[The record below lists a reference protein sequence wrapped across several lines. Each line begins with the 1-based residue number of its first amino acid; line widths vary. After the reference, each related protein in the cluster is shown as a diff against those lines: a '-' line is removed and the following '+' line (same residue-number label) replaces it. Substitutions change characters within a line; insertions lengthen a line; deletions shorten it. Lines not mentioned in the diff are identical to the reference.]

1 MMEVTC
7 MKKVL
12 IIAGILILLIGAVY
26 GYVYYKASK
35 VPANNAQAMLK
46 AALPHDKK
54 IVVFFGDSLTHATVS
69 FDYVGYLANDP
80 DLQNYVFVNEGI
92 NSRLVYN
99 LLQVVDSVIALKPQ
113 CVFVWIGTNDLK
125 GSLNDKE
132 YKRYNDLWNLPQ
144 KPTKEWFEQNYRQL
158 VSILKTK
165 TNAKIVLISLP
176 PLGENIDSLP
186 FKLSMEYSA
195 VIRDIAKK
203 EKLGYIG
210 LNEILTRDL
219 VREGKRDIAPYTTGL
234 WFMYSAILQH
244 YLFGRDW
251 DAISDS
257 RGLTYMT
264 DNIHINGKAGRILA
278 AAIKEILVSYNK

>member
-1 MMEVTC
+1 MI
-7 MKKVL
+7 KKIIITLAVVIVICGVL
-12 IIAGILILLIGAVY
+12 I
-26 GYVYYKASK
+26 GYVFYKGNKIPS
-35 VPANNAQAMLK
+35 NNAEAILK
-46 AALPHDKK
+46 TTIDPNKK
-54 IVVFFGDSLTHATVS
+54 IVVCFGDSLTHATVS
-69 FDYVGYLANDP
+69 FDYVGFLAKDP
-80 DLQNYVFVNEGI
+80 DLQNFVFVNEGI

-99 LLQVVDSVIALKPQ
+99 LLQVVDDVIALKPHYI
-113 CVFVWIGTNDLK
+113 FVWIGTNDLK

-132 YKRYNDLWNLPQ
+132 YQRYNDLWNLPQ
-144 KPTKEWFEQNYRQL
+144 KPTKEWFEQNYHKL

-165 TNAKIVLISLP
+165 TQAKIVLISLP

-195 VIRDIAKK
+195 IIKDIAKK

-219 VREGKRDIAPYTTGL
+219 IREGKRDVAPYTTGL

-251 DAISDS
+251 DEISDS
-257 RGLTYMT
+257 RGLTYT
-264 DNIHINGKAGRILA
+264 PDNIHINGKGGRILA
-278 AAIKEILVSYNK
+278 AAIKEILISNNK

>member
-1 MMEVTC
+1 MV
-7 MKKVL
+7 KKIL
-12 IIAGILILLIGAVY
+12 IILLCLIVVLGAVY

-35 VPANNAQAMLK
+35 VPENNAQAMLK

-54 IVVFFGDSLTHATVS
+54 IVVCFGDSLTHATVS
-69 FDYVGYLANDP
+69 FDYVSFLAKDP
-80 DLQNYVFVNEGI
+80 DLQNFIFVNEGI

-99 LLQVVDSVIALKPQ
+99 LLQVVDTVVALKPHY
-113 CVFVWIGTNDLK
+113 VFVWIGTNDLK

-132 YKRYNDLWNLPQ
+132 YQRYNELWNLPQ

-165 TNAKIVLISLP
+165 TDAKIVLISLP

-195 VIRDIAKK
+195 IIRDIAQK

-219 VREGKRDIAPYTTGL
+219 IREGKRDVAPYTTGL
-234 WFMYSAILQH
+234 WFMYSAIIQH
-244 YLFGRDW
+244 YLFARDW
-251 DAISDS
+251 DTISDS

-278 AAIKEILVSYNK
+278 AAIKEKLISNK

>member
-1 MMEVTC
+1 MV
-7 MKKVL
+7 KKIL
-12 IIAGILILLIGAVY
+12 IILLCLIVVLGAVY

-35 VPANNAQAMLK
+35 VPENNAQAMLK

-54 IVVFFGDSLTHATVS
+54 IVVCFGDSLTHATVS
-69 FDYVGYLANDP
+69 FDYVGFLAKDP
-80 DLQNYVFVNEGI
+80 DLQNYIFVNEGI

-99 LLQVVDSVIALKPQ
+99 LLQVVDTVVALKPHY
-113 CVFVWIGTNDLK
+113 VFVWIGTNDLK

-132 YKRYNDLWNLPQ
+132 YQRYNDLWHLPQ
-144 KPTKEWFEQNYRQL
+144 KPTKEWFEQNYQQL
-158 VSILKTK
+158 VTILKTK

-186 FKLSMEYSA
+186 FKLSIEYSA
-195 VIRDIAKK
+195 IIKDIAQK

-210 LNEILTRDL
+210 FNEILTRDL
-219 VREGKRDIAPYTTGL
+219 IRQDKRNVAPYATGL

-251 DAISDS
+251 DAISNS

-278 AAIKEILVSYNK
+278 AAIKEILTKDNK

>member
-1 MMEVTC
+1 MV
-7 MKKVL
+7 KKIL
-12 IIAGILILLIGAVY
+12 IILLCLIVVLGAVY

-35 VPANNAQAMLK
+35 VPENNAQTMVK

-54 IVVFFGDSLTHATVS
+54 IVVCFGDSLTHATVS
-69 FDYVGYLANDP
+69 FDYVGFLAKDP
-80 DLQNYVFVNEGI
+80 DLQNYIFVNEGI

-99 LLQVVDSVIALKPQ
+99 LLQVVDTVVALKPHY
-113 CVFVWIGTNDLK
+113 VFVWIGTNDLK

-132 YKRYNDLWNLPQ
+132 YQRYNDLWNLPQ

-165 TNAKIVLISLP
+165 TDAKIVLISLP

-195 VIRDIAKK
+195 IIRDIAQK

-219 VREGKRDIAPYTTGL
+219 IREGKRDVAPYTTGL
-234 WFMYSAILQH
+234 WFMYSAIIQH

-251 DAISDS
+251 DTISDS

-278 AAIKEILVSYNK
+278 AAIKEKLISNKK